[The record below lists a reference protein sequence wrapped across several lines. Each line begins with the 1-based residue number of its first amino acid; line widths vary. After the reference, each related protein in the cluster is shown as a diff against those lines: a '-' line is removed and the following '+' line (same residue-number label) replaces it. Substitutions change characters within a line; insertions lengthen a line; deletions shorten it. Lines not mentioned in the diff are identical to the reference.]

1 MNNQLQMPKI
11 LDPSTEK
18 KDIQIN
24 LKNKMRNTKKNQT
37 TIRKKSIP
45 NINSQQHQNIPP
57 NLKPRKTL
65 QKPTLIISKK
75 PNTSSK
81 NQNPNQ
87 NYQISNPNPN
97 LFKKIDDTWLNK
109 YFIYRHESLNK
120 YLFSPD
126 FKRTLDNLP
135 RNYQKQIYTYSRL
148 KPQNNNVLPKNN
160 DIENKNINSNSNLNP
175 EKLKKHFIVTGGY
188 CDVVENLKN
197 RGWVKE
203 PNAKSLEFDYI
214 WTLKT
219 NEINFMLLKNN
230 QLCNHY
236 FRNGQ
241 ITRKSGL
248 CKNIKNLYYVG
259 IDPNN
264 FFPRCYD
271 LSIKT
276 ELEDFKQDFKFTWA
290 ISLLKLIEK
299 ESQEI
304 SRISKVSKKFS
315 TKVVSTA
322 LNIVER
328 NLKFIE
334 NKGQFIQKIN
344 ELKNDNNKSYLVS
357 DEEWN
362 IIYLPELTQSSNVQ
376 DIIYE
381 VNSNKPG
388 GVNNP
393 IKGQNKTVPK
403 KTIRKPNDTR
413 KVLVNIQSA
422 QVGSTDTNKFSP
434 NLKSITGLKT
444 KINQMN
450 EEEKKNN
457 SNINQK
463 LINLNDKLKINNNN
477 RFNNTRIKDG
487 AEFNLYIPKISEF
500 LSILEKNLPQYKLNG
515 FRNIWIMKPSNLS
528 RGRGVTCVDSLQPI
542 EQSLTATND
551 SGLIVQKYIENPL
564 IISKRKFDIRQ
575 WVLVTSLNPLTI
587 YMWKEPYIRFGAE
600 DYIMDDLNNI
610 YSHLTNNSIA
620 KHSIQYKKETR
631 FEGDMWKWSD
641 FRKYLGDEKLKLI
654 HEKIRNAIIC
664 SFYAAHHE
672 IKQRENSHELYGYDF
687 MIDEDFN
694 VYLIEVNAS
703 PALDY
708 STKITKELVK
718 EMVKDL
724 IYIVIDNNNG
734 KDFKVDEKGEN
745 SQNKFIQIFNETKDC
760 IKIIENIP
768 NKSSFY

>member
-1 MNNQLQMPKI
+1 MNNQIQVQKI
-11 LDPSTEK
+11 VDPQSEK
-18 KDIQIN
+18 KN
-24 LKNKMRNTKKNQT
+24 LQNNQKSKT
-37 TIRKKSIP
+37 TITRKNPIVKKKSVP
-45 NINSQQHQNIPP
+45 NNNFQPQQ
-57 NLKPRKTL
+57 NLPIIKKQRKTL

-75 PNTSSK
+75 PNTSN
-81 NQNPNQ
+81 NQNQKQNQ
-87 NYQISNPNPN
+87 FVYNN
-97 LFKKIDDTWLNK
+97 IDVSWLNK

-120 YLFSPD
+120 YLTSID
-126 FKRTLDNLP
+126 FKKTLENLP
-135 RNYQKQIYTYSRL
+135 KNYQKQISTYIRL
-148 KPQNNNVLPKNN
+148 KPIDKNISPKFN
-160 DIENKNINSNSNLNP
+160 DIENKNIISNLSP
-175 EKLKKHFIVTGGY
+175 EKNKKKNFIVTGGY
-188 CDVVENLKN
+188 TDVVKNLKE

-248 CKNIKNLYYVG
+248 CKNIKNLYYKG

-271 LSIKT
+271 LSIKV

-299 ESQEI
+299 EKQEI
-304 SRISKVSKKFS
+304 SKISNFS
-315 TKVVSTA
+315 RKYSTNVISTA

-328 NLKFIE
+328 NLNFIE

-344 ELKNDNNKSYLVS
+344 DLKNDNNKPFLVT

-362 IIYLPELTQSSNVQ
+362 IIYLPELTQNSNVQ

-388 GVNNP
+388 GINNP
-393 IKGQNKTVPK
+393 IKGANKTVPK
-403 KTIRKPNDTR
+403 KVIRKPNDT
-413 KVLVNIQSA
+413 KKMLINIQSA
-422 QVGSTDTNKFSP
+422 QVGSTDTYKFSP

-457 SNINQK
+457 LNINEK
-463 LINLNDKLKINNNN
+463 LNNINNKYRTNT
-477 RFNNTRIKDG
+477 RFNSTKIKDG
-487 AEFNLYIPKISEF
+487 AEFSLYFPRISEV
-500 LSILEKNLPQYKLNG
+500 LSNLEKNLPQYKLNG
-515 FRNIWIMKPSNLS
+515 YRNIWIMKPSNLS

-564 IISKRKFDIRQ
+564 IIDKRKFDIRQ

-587 YMWKEPYIRFGAE
+587 YMWKEPYLRFGAE

-620 KHSIQYKKETR
+620 KHSSQFKKEKK
-631 FEGDMWKWSD
+631 FEGDMWKCSN
-641 FRKYLGDEKLKLI
+641 FEKLLGEAKWKEI
-654 HEKIRNAIIC
+654 HQKIKNAIIC
-664 SFYAAHHE
+664 SFYAVHHE

-687 MIDEDFN
+687 MIDEDLN

-708 STKITKELVK
+708 STKITEELVK

-724 IYIVIDNNNG
+724 ICIVIDNNNG
-734 KDFKVDEKGEN
+734 KDFKVDVNGEKYP
-745 SQNKFIQIFNETKDC
+745 NKFVQIFNETKDY
-760 IKIIENIP
+760 IKIPENIP
-768 NKSSFY
+768 NKSLFY